1 MHEDKELF
9 DKLNLSV
16 YEMVFYRALV
26 ENEASVHELGDHEL
40 RNLAIELTVQLRNS
54 AKLDWQKRDS
64 VRARMRNLV
73 CRLLRRWTYLPDA
86 AEEAIKLVFEQAEV
100 LADAWYK

>member
-1 MHEDKELF
+1 MHEDKELL
-9 DKLNLSV
+9 DKLNFSV

-26 ENEASVHELGDHEL
+26 ENEAPVYELGDHAW

-54 AKLDWQKRDS
+54 ATLDWQKRES

-73 CRLLRRWTYLPDA
+73 CRLLRRWTYLQDA
-86 AEEAIKLVFEQAEV
+86 AEEAIKLVLEQAEV
-100 LADAWYK
+100 FADAWYK

>member
-1 MHEDKELF
+1 MHEDKELL

-26 ENEASVHELGDHEL
+26 ENEASVHELGDHAL

-54 AKLDWQKRDS
+54 ATLDWQKRES

-73 CRLLRRWTYLPDA
+73 CRLLRGWTYPPDA
-86 AEEAIKLVFEQAEV
+86 AEETIKLVLEQAEV
-100 LADAWYK
+100 LADACYK